1 MLVEASSVK
10 STKIFV
16 VLFLL
21 LLGVLFFIQSCSD
34 MYNSSQP
41 FQTFVTIKLDLS
53 SILKPSRNQSTTEY
67 TLKIFVYNAAS
78 YNPGDKIEKLPIL
91 AQSSNRIDTSGIV
104 NTTLQV
110 PVDYKTIFVAK
121 LYPIID
127 LSTGKESEEALYYGE
142 SEVIKIMPK
151 NNKIQL
157 MLKKI
162 NVNTDVDVGIDILF
176 YVEFNS
182 LGGNSIKNQE
192 IEKDKTATEP
202 TSPTKVGYVFDGWYT
217 SSDGG
222 ITLETKYDFTTPIT
236 NDVTLY
242 AKWLQGTGT
251 PYTIE
256 HYQQNLKNNEYTFY
270 ESEKRFGTT
279 DTKTSSTAKAYEGF
293 TAKGF
298 EEQTILADGTT
309 VVEIYYDRKSYTVSF
324 DSKAGNPE
332 SYESQT
338 LKYEQTA
345 TEPIFPTKTGYTF
358 DGWYTSSETGT
369 QAGTAGVLQAQKA
382 GGGRECV
389 SRPDTGSGTGAGSV
403 GSNSRAQE

>member
-1 MLVEASSVK
+1 MLVEAGSVK

-34 MYNSSQP
+34 MYNSSQL

-110 PVDYKTIFVAK
+110 PVDYNTIFVAK

-202 TSPTKVGYVFDGWYT
+202 TPPPNKSR
-217 SSDGG
+217 
-222 ITLETKYDFTTPIT
+222 L
-236 NDVTLY
+236 
-242 AKWLQGTGT
+242 
-251 PYTIE
+251 
-256 HYQQNLKNNEYTFY
+256 
-270 ESEKRFGTT
+270 RF
-279 DTKTSSTAKAYEGF
+279 
-293 TAKGF
+293 
-298 EEQTILADGTT
+298 
-309 VVEIYYDRKSYTVSF
+309 
-324 DSKAGNPE
+324 
-332 SYESQT
+332 
-338 LKYEQTA
+338 
-345 TEPIFPTKTGYTF
+345 
-358 DGWYTSSETGT
+358 
-369 QAGTAGVLQAQKA
+369 
-382 GGGRECV
+382 
-389 SRPDTGSGTGAGSV
+389 
-403 GSNSRAQE
+403 

>member
-1 MLVEASSVK
+1 
-10 STKIFV
+10 
-16 VLFLL
+16 
-21 LLGVLFFIQSCSD
+21 
-34 MYNSSQP
+34 MYNSSQL

-121 LYPIID
+121 L
-127 LSTGKESEEALYYGE
+127 LSTDKESEEALYYGE

-202 TSPTKVGYVFDGWYT
+202 TP
-217 SSDGG
+217 
-222 ITLETKYDFTTPIT
+222 P
-236 NDVTLY
+236 
-242 AKWLQGTGT
+242 
-251 PYTIE
+251 
-256 HYQQNLKNNEYTFY
+256 QQK
-270 ESEKRFGTT
+270 
-279 DTKTSSTAKAYEGF
+279 
-293 TAKGF
+293 
-298 EEQTILADGTT
+298 
-309 VVEIYYDRKSYTVSF
+309 
-324 DSKAGNPE
+324 
-332 SYESQT
+332 
-338 LKYEQTA
+338 
-345 TEPIFPTKTGYTF
+345 
-358 DGWYTSSETGT
+358 
-369 QAGTAGVLQAQKA
+369 
-382 GGGRECV
+382 
-389 SRPDTGSGTGAGSV
+389 
-403 GSNSRAQE
+403 

>member
-10 STKIFV
+10 ITKIFV

-34 MYNSSQP
+34 MYNSSQL

-121 LYPIID
+121 L
-127 LSTGKESEEALYYGE
+127 LSTDKESEEALYYGE

-202 TSPTKVGYVFDGWYT
+202 TP
-217 SSDGG
+217 
-222 ITLETKYDFTTPIT
+222 P
-236 NDVTLY
+236 
-242 AKWLQGTGT
+242 
-251 PYTIE
+251 
-256 HYQQNLKNNEYTFY
+256 QQK
-270 ESEKRFGTT
+270 
-279 DTKTSSTAKAYEGF
+279 
-293 TAKGF
+293 
-298 EEQTILADGTT
+298 
-309 VVEIYYDRKSYTVSF
+309 
-324 DSKAGNPE
+324 
-332 SYESQT
+332 
-338 LKYEQTA
+338 
-345 TEPIFPTKTGYTF
+345 
-358 DGWYTSSETGT
+358 
-369 QAGTAGVLQAQKA
+369 
-382 GGGRECV
+382 
-389 SRPDTGSGTGAGSV
+389 
-403 GSNSRAQE
+403 